1 MIHNMQTKITWLYY
15 VEAKSVWFC
24 LFMNGYKIEETQNNS
39 LQL

>member
-15 VEAKSVWFC
+15 AKAESVRLWP
-24 LFMNGYKIEETQNNS
+24 FMNGYKIEETQNNF